1 MKLLKILLLAIALHG
16 VAANANAL
24 RVITE
29 EWPPFNYRENGQAAG
44 LGVEMVK
51 ALLAESGLSSESSPH
66 VRIEFQPW
74 NRAYATA
81 LNTPNVLLFTLGRN
95 PDRESSFHWLFKVA
109 PREIWLFRL
118 AGAST
123 MQVNSLD
130 DVRHARV
137 GTGPREDGSTQALLK
152 AGFIEGKNLDIVNG
166 VDPDQ
171 QNLRKLVLG
180 RIDYLAGH
188 QMSLAYAAHGLKI
201 DFGKIE
207 RLIRLTGDDP
217 GYWVALSRDSAPALV
232 EKLLAAADRL
242 EAQGVFAALR
252 EKYLGKVK

>member
-51 ALLAESGLSSESSPH
+51 ALLGEGGVSSVPLMPA
-66 VRIEFQPW
+66 VIEFQPW

-109 PREIWLFRL
+109 PRDIWLFRL

-152 AGFIEGKNLDIVNG
+152 AVFEKKKLNARSYDRIIKISQTIADLEG
-166 VDPDQ
+166 
-171 QNLRKLVLG
+171 RK
-180 RIDYLAGH
+180 II
-188 QMSLAYAAHGLKI
+188 AAHHMA
-201 DFGKIE
+201 E
-207 RLIRLTGDDP
+207 AVQMRLSIAGED
-217 GYWVALSRDSAPALV
+217 RD
-232 EKLLAAADRL
+232 K
-242 EAQGVFAALR
+242 
-252 EKYLGKVK
+252 